1 MLWKK
6 SRKPLEPSSHQSAPS
21 HYHVKGQINPPR
33 KGREVRKKTIVKP
46 MDQLDGFA
54 LRDPVR
60 QKEELPK
67 EERSLGLRPMLHQFG
82 SVSAKFKRAKGP
94 RNLKAASSQAN
105 AAAIPV
111 LKYLSESVYDLPLPE
126 LFEPARATG

>member
-1 MLWKK
+1 MKHHCEVRGKK
-6 SRKPLEPSSHQSAPS
+6 KNCL
-21 HYHVKGQINPPR
+21 KK
-33 KGREVRKKTIVKP
+33 KGRW
-46 MDQLDGFA
+46 
-54 LRDPVR
+54 
-60 QKEELPK
+60 
-67 EERSLGLRPMLHQFG
+67 GLRPMLHQFG

-94 RNLKAASSQAN
+94 WNLKAASSQAN

>member
-1 MLWKK
+1 
-6 SRKPLEPSSHQSAPS
+6 
-21 HYHVKGQINPPR
+21 
-33 KGREVRKKTIVKP
+33 

-94 RNLKAASSQAN
+94 WNLKAASSQAN